1 MLSKIQA
8 GGYNGFLKVKI
19 TLFMKSNVVIWIHW
33 LCIYVCSYKKPRMV
47 ESAGHSSNSNR
58 L

>member
-19 TLFMKSNVVIWIHW
+19 TLFMKSNVVI
-33 LCIYVCSYKKPRMV
+33 
-47 ESAGHSSNSNR
+47 
-58 L
+58 